1 MFEIGNTLREAR
13 LRRGLDILDCE
24 SETKIRA
31 KYLRAMEEEQ
41 FDLMPS
47 PTYVRGFLRAYAD
60 FLDLDGR
67 LVLDEYESRFGD
79 YAPSGDSDRGRSA
92 RGAPSSARGSSR
104 GGASGRDREA
114 PRRAGRPRRRRRT
127 EVQLL
132 WLAIGGVMSVAV
144 LVWLGVGSGDTGGP
158 LPEPPA
164 TSASPSSSSSSSTPV
179 APVVSEPDTAST
191 EAPMPAKKTPI
202 VLTGTGTN
210 GCWVQVRSKNAKGR
224 LVYEAI
230 LAPGVQRTFKVLN
243 GIYLRA
249 ANPAELEVTV
259 AGKQKDL
266 GSETGSWIITPTEV
280 RSVG

>member
-24 SETKIRA
+24 AETKIRS

-79 YAPSGDSDRGRSA
+79 YAPSADPDRGRSA
-92 RGAPSSARGSSR
+92 RSSAAPAR
-104 GGASGRDREA
+104 GASRSDREP
-114 PRRAGRPRRRRRT
+114 PRRSGKPRRRRRT

-132 WLAIGGVMSVAV
+132 WLAIGGVMAVAL

-158 LPEPPA
+158 VPEPPVTAA
-164 TSASPSSSSSSSTPV
+164 TSTPV
-179 APVVSEPDTAST
+179 APVVQQPDTAST
-191 EAPMPAKKTPI
+191 EAPMRAKKTPI
-202 VLTGTGTN
+202 VLTGTGSN
-210 GCWVQVRSKNAKGR
+210 GCWVQVRAKNAKGR
-224 LVYEAI
+224 LVYEGI
-230 LAPGVQRTFKVLN
+230 LAPGSQQTFKVLN

-249 ANPAELEVTV
+249 ANPAELKVTV
-259 AGKQKDL
+259 AGKVKDL
-266 GSETGSWIITPTEV
+266 GSESGTWIITPTEV
-280 RSVG
+280 RSVS